1 MNEIT
6 DTILVNL
13 KIISKIAPNNKLK
26 LLNNTTTIE
35 KEGIASWLLRWYNGD
50 SREKTVNFIKTVIGD
65 SINMTTDIM
74 NSTYINNKN
83 RRTAYEETEFTKLLS
98 TLSLI
103 KVEMGNSKTGIVNLQ
118 KTYEL
123 DIQII
128 SQLEVIMNKIDGHLG
143 IIERKLR
150 EIQSIESI
158 SLPPSPIPT
167 EPKESTRETTRES
180 NRESNRETT
189 RDSNRDSNRET
200 NRDSRDKELR
210 DSREERSKKI

>member
-6 DTILVNL
+6 DNILVNL

-50 SREKTVNFIKTVIGD
+50 SREKTVNFIKTVIAD
-65 SINMTTDIM
+65 SINMTNDIM
-74 NSTYINNKN
+74 NSTYINNKG
-83 RRTAYEETEFTKLLS
+83 RKTAYEETEFTKLLS

-103 KVEMGNSKTGIVNLQ
+103 KVEMGNSKAGIVNLQ

-128 SQLEVIMNKIDGHLG
+128 SQLEVVMNKIDGHLG
-143 IIERKLR
+143 IIDRKLR
-150 EIQSIESI
+150 EIQTGEF
-158 SLPPSPIPT
+158 SLPSSPIPI
-167 EPKESTRETTRES
+167 EPKDSKEKD
-180 NRESNRETT
+180 T
-189 RDSNRDSNRET
+189 RDTRDNRDMRENKDT
-200 NRDSRDKELR
+200 RDKDLR
-210 DSREERSKKI
+210 DSREDRSKRN

>member
-1 MNEIT
+1 MNEIS
-6 DTILVNL
+6 DNILVNL

-74 NSTYINNKN
+74 NSTYINNKT

-103 KVEMGNSKTGIVNLQ
+103 KVEMGNSKTGIINLQ

-167 EPKESTRETTRES
+167 EPKESNRDSRESTRES
-180 NRESNRETT
+180 NKDSRETRDT
-189 RDSNRDSNRET
+189 RDT
-200 NRDSRDKELR
+200 RDKELR
-210 DSREERSKKI
+210 DSREERSKRI

>member
-6 DTILVNL
+6 DNILVNL

-35 KEGIASWLLRWYNGD
+35 KEGIATWLLRWYNGD
-50 SREKTVNFIKTVIGD
+50 SREKTVNFIKTVVSD
-65 SINMTTDIM
+65 SINMTNDIM
-74 NSTYINNKN
+74 NSTYINNKG
-83 RRTAYEETEFTKLLS
+83 RRTTYEETEFTKLLS

-103 KVEMGNSKTGIVNLQ
+103 KVEMSNSKVGIINLQ

-128 SQLEVIMNKIDGHLG
+128 SQLEVVMNKIDGHLG

-150 EIQSIESI
+150 EIQTLDFI
-158 SLPPSPIPT
+158 SNPSSPIPI
-167 EPKESTRETTRES
+167 EPKDSREREVRDNKEAKERETK
-180 NRESNRETT
+180 
-189 RDSNRDSNRET
+189 DI
-200 NRDSRDKELR
+200 R
-210 DSREERSKKI
+210 DSREERSKRN

>member
-6 DTILVNL
+6 DNILVNL

-35 KEGIASWLLRWYNGD
+35 KEGIATWLLRWYNGD
-50 SREKTVNFIKTVIGD
+50 SREKTVNFIKTVISD
-65 SINMTTDIM
+65 SINMTNDIM
-74 NSTYINNKN
+74 NSTYINNKG
-83 RRTAYEETEFTKLLS
+83 RRTNYEETEFTKLLS

-103 KVEMGNSKTGIVNLQ
+103 KVEMSNSKVGIINLQ

-128 SQLEVIMNKIDGHLG
+128 SQLEVVMNKIDGHLG

-150 EIQSIESI
+150 EIQTVEILSHPS
-158 SLPPSPIPT
+158 SPIPI
-167 EPKESTRETTRES
+167 EPKDSREREVRDNKEAKERETK
-180 NRESNRETT
+180 
-189 RDSNRDSNRET
+189 D
-200 NRDSRDKELR
+200 LR
-210 DSREERSKKI
+210 DSREERSKRN